1 MRITLFISI
10 YYIFNNQFEYESY
23 SLMVAIITSFLV
35 ISAFCFG
42 FTVSFAQSSAP
53 YKTCILSTDNGYNIV
68 LQQNND
74 CSPKQFAETVLYYQA
89 NGYHQVDSSGI
100 TDSNTIRLGR

>member
-10 YYIFNNQFEYESY
+10 YYIFNNQFEYGY
-23 SLMVAIITSFLV
+23 SLMVAIIVMLLV
-35 ISAFCFG
+35 ILVFCLG

-74 CSPKQFAETVLYYQA
+74 CSPKQLAETVLYYQA
-89 NGYHQVDSSGI
+89 NGYNQVDSSGI
-100 TDSNTIRLGR
+100 TDSNIIRLGR